1 MHDQDG
7 GGATEAFS
15 TTCAV
20 HIEDSLV
27 VVRLSWL
34 SGRAMAGQARG
45 VLGSTPGGC
54 RCHRKSDP
62 GPLRSGRIGSAS
74 GINPPDRIR

>member
-20 HIEDSLV
+20 DIEDSLV

-54 RCHRKSDP
+54 RPFHF
-62 GPLRSGRIGSAS
+62 PLFLPHNI
-74 GINPPDRIR
+74 